1 MPRIARKEFDAA
13 AQIVGQDKPRNM
25 KSTGPARKSLESA
38 SIEVVDR
45 PIDKEWADA
54 MAFNEEKINIMVHE
68 TTDPAAVSIP
78 DIYNNGVP
86 QRFIRG
92 QAQTVKRK
100 FVEQLARCRKT
111 TYSQEKVRDNNGD
124 EFYRNVPH
132 TALAYPFSVVEDPNP
147 RGKDW
152 LKNILA
158 EG

>member
-1 MPRIARKEFDAA
+1 VPRLARKEFDAA
-13 AQIVGQDKPRNM
+13 AEKVGQDRKRDM
-25 KSTGPARKSLESA
+25 KSTGPAKSALEPA
-38 SIEVVDR
+38 TVEVVDR

-54 MAFNEEKINIMVHE
+54 MAFNEETIKVMVHE
-68 TTDPAAVSIP
+68 TTDPVAVSIP
-78 DIYNNGVP
+78 DFYNGGIP

-92 QAQTVKRK
+92 QEQLVKRK

-111 TYSQEKVRDNNGD
+111 TFSQEKVRDNNGD

-147 RGKDW
+147 RGRDW